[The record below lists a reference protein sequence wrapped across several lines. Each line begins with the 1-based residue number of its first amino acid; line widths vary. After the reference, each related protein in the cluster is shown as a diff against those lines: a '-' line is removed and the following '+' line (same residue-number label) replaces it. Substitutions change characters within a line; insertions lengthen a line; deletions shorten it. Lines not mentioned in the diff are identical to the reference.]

1 MKKAIIIPKT
11 MPDLKGKRLL
21 PPMEDYTKVK
31 KNYEITKKS
40 GNQRGVNQQ
49 SQPRIYSNIKGK
61 DRVLV
66 RTLKR

>member
-1 MKKAIIIPKT
+1 MKKIVIIPKT

-21 PPMEDYTKVK
+21 PPTEDYTKVNM
-31 KNYEITKKS
+31 NYKINKQNGQQKGIKE
-40 GNQRGVNQQ
+40 Q

-61 DRVLV
+61 DRVLT